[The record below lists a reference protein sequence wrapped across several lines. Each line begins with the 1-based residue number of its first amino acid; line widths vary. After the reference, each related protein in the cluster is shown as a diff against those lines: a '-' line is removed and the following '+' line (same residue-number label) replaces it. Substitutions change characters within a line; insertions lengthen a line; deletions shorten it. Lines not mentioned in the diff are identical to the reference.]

1 MEALTSVLFP
11 HGLSGP
17 MSAGLSQP
25 PTPEQLAEQQLSG
38 WAIYQLVDLHTAA
51 ADHVLTLYFAA
62 VDRLERDHP
71 LHYEAHWQ
79 QESTGE
85 KWKAYGKRD

>member
-1 MEALTSVLFP
+1 
-11 HGLSGP
+11 